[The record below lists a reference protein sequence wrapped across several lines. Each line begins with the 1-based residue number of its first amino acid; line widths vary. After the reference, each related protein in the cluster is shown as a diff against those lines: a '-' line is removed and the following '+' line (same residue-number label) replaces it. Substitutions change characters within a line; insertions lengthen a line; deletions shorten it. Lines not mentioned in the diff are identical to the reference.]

1 MLSRPILGCCVSL
14 GVFVGSL
21 AFHTSV
27 GILFRNNHFEIP
39 SKWRGASHHC
49 SSIELQMVRRQ
60 TQSADV
66 LTRMNGTDASSVG
79 DVRTDEAQ
87 ILLACRAYLSRKNI
101 LKWQRKKVRR
111 EAAMIN
117 EGYFWSD
124 PDELVYLRDSP
135 DPFNVID
142 NETVIEEVFKYA
154 YNMNSASLENESE
167 SVEYSTNPFSTH
179 PLYPS
184 KEHIRR
190 SESRAHLWSN
200 ETWKD
205 AWYEKRWKGRKLTN
219 EEKRIKRVKRRVD
232 NMPSDLLEAPEFASL
247 TDEEVVTATLSYIR
261 TREKMADTKRKL
273 KEKQLAQREE
283 LRQWRRALREE
294 AEGMALLMKTTNST
308 RRDIVQKSV
317 PLTFDTSPD
326 IMTVLKAKRSIKAK
340 RAYKRR
346 SDAACFNEPVA
357 SATDMMK
364 FKAQYSSVEIGSNT
378 SIQAIL
384 RIANALSD
392 DQLPSA
398 NDIKTILKPGRL
410 RGRKQILLRVLD
422 ECFGLKG
429 KCIPKQVNGEQKLQF
444 ATTCSIQ
451 HLGQFVISMLQSANK
466 A

>member
-1 MLSRPILGCCVSL
+1 M
-14 GVFVGSL
+14 
-21 AFHTSV
+21 T
-27 GILFRNNHFEIP
+27 
-39 SKWRGASHHC
+39 
-49 SSIELQMVRRQ
+49 RRQ

-66 LTRMNGTDASSVG
+66 LPQINGTDVNRVG
-79 DVRTDEAQ
+79 DVSIDEAQ
-87 ILLACRAYLSRKNI
+87 ILLACRAYLSKKNV

-124 PDELVYLRDSP
+124 PDELVYLRDNP
-135 DPFNVID
+135 DPFTAIG
-142 NETVIEEVFKYA
+142 NETVLEEVFNYA
-154 YNMNSASLENESE
+154 YKINSASLESD

-184 KEHIRR
+184 EEHVRR
-190 SESRAHLWSN
+190 SKSRAHLWNN

-205 AWYEKRWKGRKLTN
+205 AWYEKRWKGRKLTK
-219 EEKRIKRVKRRVD
+219 EEKQIKRIKRRVD
-232 NMPSDLLEAPEFASL
+232 NMPSDLLEASEFASL
-247 TDEEVVTATLSYIR
+247 TDEQVVTATLSYIR

-273 KEKQLAQREE
+273 KEKQIAQREE
-283 LRQWRRALREE
+283 FRQWRRALREE
-294 AEGMALLMKTTNST
+294 AEGMALLMKTTNSS

-326 IMTVLKAKRSIKAK
+326 TMTVLKAKRSIKAK

-346 SDAACFNEPVA
+346 SDGAGFKEPIA
-357 SATDMMK
+357 SANDITK
-364 FKAQYSSVEIGSNT
+364 FKSQYSSVEIGSNM

-392 DQLPSA
+392 DQLPLA

-410 RGRKQILLRVLD
+410 RGRKYILLRVLD

-429 KCIPKQVNGEQKLQF
+429 KCIPKRVKGKKELQF
-444 ATTCSIQ
+444 ATTCSIKD
-451 HLGQFVISMLQSANK
+451 LGEFVISMLEVSSEA
-466 A
+466 